1 MFGGVAE
8 LVDAKDWQDQP
19 MLTATLIIELG
30 M

>member
-8 LVDAKDWQDQP
+8 LVDVKDWQDQP
-19 MLTATLIIELG
+19 MLAATLIIELG